1 MPHQDLRT
9 KAGVILAQSDT
20 TIGFFSHDQDRLN
33 ATKNSPKNK
42 RLLQVCAGFKDLPR
56 VPPKQR
62 ALVRRAKATF
72 IYKNKEDW
80 RAFRVVQEPSVLV
93 FLKRL
98 DAVFSTS
105 ANLSGQGYEPQIA
118 LDLAN
123 TIIED
128 KRGLSPRK
136 PSSII
141 KLGHARK
148 RRLR

>member
-56 VPPKQR
+56 VPLKHR
-62 ALVRRAKATF
+62 SLVRHKKATF
-72 IYKNKEDW
+72 VYKGKEGW
-80 RAFRVVQEPSVLV
+80 RAFRVVQDPLTLV
-93 FLKRL
+93 FLERL
-98 DAVFSTS
+98 GVVFSTS